1 MNRLFEV
8 GSPCIVPEIL
18 SEKLMEPASNNM
30 TKLSDFIGAERERF
44 ANEDNNKFAMSFSQI
59 YRYSAFLDIILKRY
73 EEVSSKFFENTKA
86 TQAAVLPGTHPMT
99 GQLMT
104 LHEEGIRLNIMLHL
118 EIESYYL
125 FAKIML
131 DKIVHALEFYFGQGR
146 NISLDSHDNLVKYFE
161 AYAEQKGLVLS
172 PEFRAMAKILKTD
185 ISDYRDYEIAHE
197 KSPRRMS
204 GTMFD
209 SEGNM
214 KMTAMSLY
222 PTEKDQ
228 QVESKVLHD
237 LARDLDI
244 YITQVIELIR
254 TNGAKTRLKTE

>member
-1 MNRLFEV
+1 M
-8 GSPCIVPEIL
+8 SQL
-18 SEKLMEPASNNM
+18 SE
-30 TKLSDFIGAERERF
+30 FIGSERERF
-44 ANEDNNKFAMSFSQI
+44 TNVDNNKFAMSVSQI
-59 YRYSAFLDIILKRY
+59 SRYSAFLDVILKRY
-73 EEVSSKFFENTKA
+73 EEISRQLFENTKA
-86 TQAAVLPGTHPMT
+86 TQAAVLPGTHPVT

-104 LHEEGIRLNIMLHL
+104 LYEEGLRLNLVLHL

-146 NISLDSHDNLVKYFE
+146 SISLDSHDNLVKYFE
-161 AYAEQKGLVLS
+161 AYAEQKGLALPS
-172 PEFRAMAKILKTD
+172 EFMAMLKTLKTD

-209 SEGNM
+209 AEGNM

-254 TNGAKTRLKTE
+254 TNGAKTKLKTE